1 MKKEKGF
8 TLIELLMV
16 VIIVAVLVSMGVPQY
31 TKAIERSRATEAMA
45 LVKVINDALY
55 AHAAGRN
62 QDYNCKDITFDQLS
76 VALPASTSAELQV
89 RSLETEYFRY
99 VIPPYTLPTDP
110 NDIKTVIPGTKC
122 KGVYARRINGGKYDY
137 VIWNPYQV
145 GRNKKLACFSDGDKN
160 DSKSL
165 CESIGLI
172 PFKNGDGTPK
182 WTEARLWSV
191 GSSPVL

>member
-45 LVKVINDALY
+45 LVKVINDAIY

-62 QDYNCKDITFDQLS
+62 QDYNCKDIQYDKLS
-76 VALPASTSAELQV
+76 IALPAETASSFQGRV
-89 RSLETEYFRY
+89 LETQYFRY
-99 VIPPYTLPTDP
+99 VIPQYTLPTEP
-110 NDIKTVIPGTKC
+110 NNIKTVIPGTRC
-122 KGVYARRINGGKYDY
+122 KGVYAQRINGGKYDY

-172 PFKNGDGTPK
+172 PFKNSDGTPR
-182 WTEARLWSV
+182 WTDARLWSV
-191 GSSPVL
+191 GNTPIL